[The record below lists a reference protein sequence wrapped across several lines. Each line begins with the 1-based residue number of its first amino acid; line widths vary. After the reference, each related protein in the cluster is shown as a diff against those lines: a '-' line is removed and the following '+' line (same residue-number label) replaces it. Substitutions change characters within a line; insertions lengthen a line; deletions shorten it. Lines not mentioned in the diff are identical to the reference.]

1 MAPFVNTTTKKQTFT
16 LNRKTTGQMLRIAT
30 HIGSLIPLAVLIWE
44 YQTGRL
50 GADPVRE
57 ILFHTG
63 TTSLVLLVL
72 SLAATPLN
80 ILFGLK
86 QVLPLRKPLG
96 LYAFFYVSL
105 HLLTFLWLDYG
116 FVWDFIVDGV
126 LEQRFVLVGT
136 AAFLLLV
143 PLAATSNRW
152 SQRKLGKKWKQ
163 LHKLVYVIII
173 LALVHFF
180 WLVKNVYVEPTIYAV
195 IVGGLLLTRISPIRQ
210 RLSRRRQH
218 RRSRRTVKSNQ

>member
-1 MAPFVNTTTKKQTFT
+1 MTPLVNTTTRKQTLTF
-16 LNRKTTGQMLRIAT
+16 NKKTTGKLLQIGT

-80 ILFGLK
+80 ILFGVK

-116 FVWDFIVDGV
+116 FVWDFIVDGI

-136 AAFLLLV
+136 AAFLLLI

-195 IVGGLLLTRISPIRQ
+195 IVGGLLITRIPPIRQ
-210 RLSRRRQH
+210 SLSRWRQH
-218 RRSRRTVKSNQ
+218 RQSRRTVKGKQ

>member
-1 MAPFVNTTTKKQTFT
+1 MTPLVNTTTRKQALK
-16 LNRKTTGQMLRIAT
+16 LNKKTTGRLLRIGT

-50 GADPVRE
+50 GADLVRE

-80 ILFGLK
+80 ILFGWK
-86 QVLPLRKPLG
+86 QLLPLRKPLG

-116 FVWDFIVDGV
+116 FIWDRNIG
-126 LEQRFVLVGT
+126 RI
-136 AAFLLLV
+136 
-143 PLAATSNRW
+143 PL
-152 SQRKLGKKWKQ
+152 
-163 LHKLVYVIII
+163 
-173 LALVHFF
+173 
-180 WLVKNVYVEPTIYAV
+180 
-195 IVGGLLLTRISPIRQ
+195 
-210 RLSRRRQH
+210 
-218 RRSRRTVKSNQ
+218 

>member
-1 MAPFVNTTTKKQTFT
+1 MTSIVNTTNK
-16 LNRKTTGQMLRIAT
+16 RIAKKLEKKTVAQWLRVIT
-30 HIGSLIPLAVLIWE
+30 HIGSWIPLVVLIWE

-80 ILFGLK
+80 ILFGWK
-86 QVLPLRKPLG
+86 QLLPLRKPLG
-96 LYAFFYVSL
+96 LYAFMYVSL
-105 HLLTFLWLDYG
+105 HLLTFVWLDYG
-116 FVWDFIVDGV
+116 FVWSFLVDGI
-126 LEQRFVLVGT
+126 LEQRFVLVGF
-136 AAFLLLV
+136 AAFLMLV

-152 SQRKLGKKWKQ
+152 SQRKLGKNWKQ
-163 LHKLVYVIII
+163 LHKLVYVIIV
-173 LALVHFF
+173 LALIHFF

-195 IVGGLLLTRISPIRQ
+195 IVGALLLTRIRPIRQ
-210 RLSRRRQH
+210 QLARSRQH
-218 RRSRRTVKSNQ
+218 RRSRRTVSSKR

>member
-1 MAPFVNTTTKKQTFT
+1 MTSLVNTITKSNIKF
-16 LNRKTTGQMLRIAT
+16 NKKTGTQLLRIAT
-30 HIGSLIPLAVLIWE
+30 HVGSLIPLAVLIWE

-80 ILFGLK
+80 ILLGWK

-173 LALVHFF
+173 LALIHFF

-195 IVGGLLLTRISPIRQ
+195 IVSGLLLTRIRPIRQ
-210 RLSRRRQH
+210 QLTRRRQH
-218 RRSRRTVKSNQ
+218 RRSRRSSKR

>member
-1 MAPFVNTTTKKQTFT
+1 MTPLVNTTTKKQTFK
-16 LNRKTTGQMLRIAT
+16 LNKKTTVQLLRIVT

-50 GADPVRE
+50 GVDLVRE

-80 ILFGLK
+80 ILFGWK
-86 QVLPLRKPLG
+86 QLLPLRKPLG

-116 FVWDFIVDGV
+116 FIWEFIVEGV

-143 PLAATSNRW
+143 PLAVTSNRW

-173 LALVHFF
+173 LSLIHFF

-195 IVGGLLLTRISPIRQ
+195 IVGGLLLTRVRPIRQ
-210 RLSRRRQH
+210 QLARRRQH
-218 RRSRRTVKSNQ
+218 RKSQRSIKRKR